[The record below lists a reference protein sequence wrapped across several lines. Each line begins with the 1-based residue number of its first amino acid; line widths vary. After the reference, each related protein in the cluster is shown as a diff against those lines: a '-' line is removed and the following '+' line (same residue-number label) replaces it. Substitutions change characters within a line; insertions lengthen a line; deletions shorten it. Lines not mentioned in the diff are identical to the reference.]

1 MTLAQA
7 VAARSSPMKKML
19 LAVLA
24 VAWSITGVN
33 FAAEQTWTGKISD
46 NLCSASHTKMATIVF
61 PPLEDPACVAACID
75 SGGKFVFMNK
85 DDDKPLQIANQDFA
99 DLKKHPGVLVTI
111 TGELKG
117 DVITISKIEPAPAK

>member
-1 MTLAQA
+1 
-7 VAARSSPMKKML
+7 MKKTL

-24 VAWSITGVN
+24 IAWTTTGVN

-46 NLCSASHTKMATIVF
+46 SLCSASHTKMATIVF
-61 PPLEDPACVAACID
+61 PPLDDPACVAACVD
-75 SGGKFVFMNK
+75 GGGKYVFVKK

-99 DLKKHPGVLVTI
+99 DLKKHPGVLVNV

-117 DVITISKIEPAPAK
+117 DVITISKIELAPAQ

>member
-1 MTLAQA
+1 
-7 VAARSSPMKKML
+7 MKTML

-75 SGGKFVFMNK
+75 SGGKYVFLNK

-117 DVITISKIEPAPAK
+117 DVITITKIEPAPAK